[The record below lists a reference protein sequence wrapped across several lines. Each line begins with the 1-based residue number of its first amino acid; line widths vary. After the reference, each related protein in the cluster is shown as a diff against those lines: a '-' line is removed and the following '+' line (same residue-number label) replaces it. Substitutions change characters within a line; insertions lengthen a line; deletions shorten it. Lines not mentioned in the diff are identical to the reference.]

1 MRAAYGTFL
10 SSLVMI
16 KAHDMVADQAAAEFN
31 VTWSRTTPIVVS
43 VYDDAYS
50 TILTL
55 ECDHRF
61 GMDVIGDP
69 ADVWAF
75 RYACSSAINPIEH
88 QVMETLFPGGG
99 GRSIT
104 IGLAQMILNGEMV
117 DVFISN
123 GYQVMMSS
131 IEDLYLV
138 LDLET
143 GIVRDVMITYMPMSG
158 AYCFSDLQTEWA
170 SELCEDLLNNQSGL
184 FDSIGD
190 LSVYLGAIVGT
201 TVTATLEGLSLTG
214 MSMFG
219 IASAFI
225 LGPFVFLE
233 AMNPHMIEQA
243 EREGNFNTATWYKQN
258 FLDRWKD
265 ALYFTIFQSGEWS
278 NVLNEQNAYIDMINK
293 PLYEQRDKEWQ
304 EFYDSLGGI
313 FDLYSYEDYKDDVN
327 DSNMTDEEKQKAL
340 QIGLDFVLRLASGG
354 SDDDNTKYIP
364 LGTAIGTGVKLVSEG
379 ISKGDVYQIVSG
391 GILVLTGLTIAG
403 ASLIDGI
410 SEPLK
415 VIIKVITTDN
425 NSASGGGGGGV
436 F

>member
-1 MRAAYGTFL
+1 MIWWQTKLLL
-10 SSLVMI
+10 SLML
-16 KAHDMVADQAAAEFN
+16 HGRGLP
-31 VTWSRTTPIVVS
+31 RTTPIVVS
-43 VYDDAYS
+43 VFDDAYS
-50 TILTL
+50 TVLTL

-61 GMDVIGDP
+61 GMDVVGDP
-69 ADVWAF
+69 SSVWAF

-88 QVMETLFPGGG
+88 WVMETLFPGGNHN
-99 GRSIT
+99 SIT
-104 IGLAQMILNGEMV
+104 VALGQMGEMV

-143 GIVRDVMITYMPMSG
+143 GIVRDVMITYITMSG

-214 MSMFG
+214 MAMFG

-233 AMNPHMIEQA
+233 HMIEQA

-258 FLDRWKD
+258 FLDRWID
-265 ALYFTIFQSGEWS
+265 IGYFILFQSGGWADA
-278 NVLNEQNAYIDMINK
+278 LNEQNAYINMINQ
-293 PLYEQRDKEWQ
+293 PLYEQRDREWKQ
-304 EFYDSLGGI
+304 FYDNLWKVLSLTAEDEELEDGQTTLDDFKFQQLLNEGLACGQLPDGSDGDPDEWAEAIKNTLRIIKKQFINMYNGIKTGNAVEIAKGAAGTGIGI
-313 FDLYSYEDYKDDVN
+313 FILSVLARGLSYDLIEESYQNYMQFWED
-327 DSNMTDEEKQKAL
+327 DS
-340 QIGLDFVLRLASGG
+340 G
-354 SDDDNTKYIP
+354 S
-364 LGTAIGTGVKLVSEG
+364 
-379 ISKGDVYQIVSG
+379 
-391 GILVLTGLTIAG
+391 
-403 ASLIDGI
+403 
-410 SEPLK
+410 
-415 VIIKVITTDN
+415 
-425 NSASGGGGGGV
+425 SGGGGGGV
-436 F
+436 IP

>member
-1 MRAAYGTFL
+1 MRAANGTFL
-10 SSLVMI
+10 SSILMI
-16 KAHDMVADQAAAEFN
+16 NAHDMVADQAAAEYN
-31 VTWSRTTPIVVS
+31 VTWTRTTPIVVS

-50 TILTL
+50 TTMTL
-55 ECDHRF
+55 KCDHRF
-61 GMDVIGDP
+61 GMDVVGDP
-69 ADVWAF
+69 EDVKAF

-143 GIVRDVMITYMPMSG
+143 GIVRDVMITYITMSG

-170 SELCEDLLNNQSGL
+170 SDLGEDLLNNQSGL

-201 TVTATLEGLSLTG
+201 TATATLEGLSLTG

-219 IASAFI
+219 IASVFI

-233 AMNPHMIEQA
+233 VMNPHMIEQA
-243 EREGNFNTATWYKQN
+243 EREGNFNTANWYKQN
-258 FLDRWKD
+258 FLDRWID
-265 ALYFTIFQSGEWS
+265 IGYFILFQSGGWADA
-278 NVLNEQNAYIDMINK
+278 LNEQNAYINMINQ
-293 PLYEQRDKEWQ
+293 PLYEQRDREWKQ
-304 EFYDSLGGI
+304 FYDNL
-313 FDLYSYEDYKDDVN
+313 
-327 DSNMTDEEKQKAL
+327 
-340 QIGLDFVLRLASGG
+340 
-354 SDDDNTKYIP
+354 
-364 LGTAIGTGVKLVSEG
+364 
-379 ISKGDVYQIVSG
+379 
-391 GILVLTGLTIAG
+391 
-403 ASLIDGI
+403 
-410 SEPLK
+410 
-415 VIIKVITTDN
+415 
-425 NSASGGGGGGV
+425 
-436 F
+436 